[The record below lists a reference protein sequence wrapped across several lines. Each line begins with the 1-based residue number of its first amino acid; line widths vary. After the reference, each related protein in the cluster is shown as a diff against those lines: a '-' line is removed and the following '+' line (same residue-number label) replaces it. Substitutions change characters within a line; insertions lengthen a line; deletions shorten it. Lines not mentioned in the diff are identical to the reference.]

1 MTTPIIPTK
10 AHSQRLLAAVRGER
24 YIGGV
29 IAEHARAKPPTPF
42 EKNAAAL
49 RELREL
55 RDAPSDAF
63 KRASRRLA
71 EALGVRTASG
81 NRAHTA
87 RLLSAVGAPRTL
99 VG

>member
-10 AHSQRLLAAVRGER
+10 AHSQRLVDAVRGMPRGIPGGATAATPYER
-24 YIGGV
+24 NMATID
-29 IAEHARAKPPTPF
+29 EAR
-42 EKNAAAL
+42 
-49 RELREL
+49 RL
-55 RDAPSDAF
+55 RDAPPDAF

-81 NRAHTA
+81 NRAHTE